1 MHRLCVRLL
10 ANIEET
16 LSSPVFSQLV
26 DRLGDTLDLLL
37 GGDPVSIVKNETP
50 LFHFCVFGLRD
61 RGDELGPSPMLN
73 DRLGRLSRRVKL
85 LMPPRILIG
94 GVEDWLIKKLLG
106 HWNSTH

>member
-50 LFHFCVFGLRD
+50 LFHFCVFGLRI
-61 RGDELGPSPMLN
+61 GAMNSAL
-73 DRLGRLSRRVKL
+73 RRC
-85 LMPPRILIG
+85 
-94 GVEDWLIKKLLG
+94 
-106 HWNSTH
+106 STIAWVGCPDASSC